1 MHHHDDIR
9 LSDADLQIQREV
21 GDAELA
27 GMGITRRTVLQTG
40 LAALAAAGI
49 AEIAP
54 SRPANAAVPQSGPAD
69 PSPDSLTWLVGDH
82 HVHSPVSYTHLTL
95 PTTPYV

>member
-9 LSDADLQIQREV
+9 LSDDDLQIQREV

-27 GMGITRRTVLQTG
+27 RMGITRRTVLQTG

-49 AEIAP
+49 AEIHP
-54 SRPANAAVPQSGPAD
+54 E
-69 PSPDSLTWLVGDH
+69 
-82 HVHSPVSYTHLTL
+82 
-95 PTTPYV
+95 PTRQRGSTAIWPG